1 MPISIYISVNEDER
15 VGGYP
20 GFPRNKTCSNA
31 FHQGKG
37 GDRKKEKNI
46 AQLKKMLKER
56 LQTATINPNG
66 LKAVHDNGTH
76 QVARRTNCCF
86 NKSVTQ

>member
-37 GDRKKEKNI
+37 GDRKEEKNI
-46 AQLKKMLKER
+46 AQLKKMLKGDYKQRQLIPMDWKLYTTMEHTK
-56 LQTATINPNG
+56 LQGGQIVALIN
-66 LKAVHDNGTH
+66 
-76 QVARRTNCCF
+76 R
-86 NKSVTQ
+86 